1 MKVIIDNGHGKET
14 LGKRSPVW
22 ADGSQ
27 LFEWRYAR
35 EIAVMLEQELVQRG
49 IDAVRIVPE
58 DTDVSLRERC
68 HRANR
73 LCAKVGAKNCLLVSI
88 HCNAAGSAGKPM
100 QARGWSVFVGLN
112 ASQNSKSLATT
123 FAHCAEVN
131 GLKVRVSTPKER
143 YWTQNL
149 AMCRDTKCPAV
160 LTENLF
166 MDNEQDCKFLLSNEG
181 KQKIVAIHV
190 QAIINYINSMTS

>member
-1 MKVIIDNGHGKET
+1 MKVIIDNGHGKDT

-35 EIAVMLEQELVQRG
+35 EIAVILEQELVRRG

-58 DTDVSLRERC
+58 DTDISLRERC
-68 HRANR
+68 NR
-73 LCAKVGAKNCLLVSI
+73 VNKLCAKVGAKNCLLVSI
-88 HCNAAGSAGKPM
+88 HCNAAGNAGKPM

-112 ASQNSKSLATT
+112 ASQNSKSLATLFST
-123 FAHCAEVN
+123 SAEAQ
-131 GLKVRVSTPKER
+131 GLKVRVSSPNQR
-143 YWTQNL
+143 YWAQNL

-166 MDNEQDCKFLLSNEG
+166 MDNEQDCKLLLSNEG
-181 KQKIVAIHV
+181 KQKIVKTHV
-190 QAIINYINSMTS
+190 QAILDYISMV

>member
-22 ADGSQ
+22 DDGSQ
-27 LFEWRYAR
+27 LLEWRYAR
-35 EIAVMLEQELVQRG
+35 EIAVMLEQELVRRG
-49 IDAVRIVPE
+49 VDVVRIVPE

-68 HRANR
+68 NR
-73 LCAKVGAKNCLLVSI
+73 VNKLCAKFGAKNCLLVSI
-88 HCNAAGSAGKPM
+88 HCNAAGNAGKPM

-112 ASQNSKSLATT
+112 ASQNSKSLATL
-123 FAHCAEVN
+123 FSASAEAQ
-131 GLKVRVSTPKER
+131 GLKVRVSSPNQR
-143 YWTQNL
+143 YWVQNL

-166 MDNEQDCKFLLSNEG
+166 MDNEQDCKLLLSNEG
-181 KQKIVAIHV
+181 KQKIVETHV
-190 QAIINYINSMTS
+190 QAILDYISMI

>member
-1 MKVIIDNGHGKET
+1 MKVIIDNGHGKDT

-35 EIAVMLEQELVQRG
+35 EIAVILEQELVGRG

-58 DTDVSLRERC
+58 DTDISLRERC
-68 HRANR
+68 NR
-73 LCAKVGAKNCLLVSI
+73 VNKLCAKVGAKNCLLVSI
-88 HCNAAGSAGKPM
+88 HCNAAGNAGKPM

-112 ASQNSKSLATT
+112 ASQNSKSLATL
-123 FAHCAEVN
+123 FSASAEAQ
-131 GLKVRVSTPKER
+131 GLKARVSSPNQR
-143 YWTQNL
+143 YWVQNL

-166 MDNEQDCKFLLSNEG
+166 MDNEQDCKLLLSNEG
-181 KQKIVAIHV
+181 KQKIVETHV
-190 QAIINYINSMTS
+190 QAILDYISMI

>member
-22 ADGSQ
+22 GDGSQ
-27 LFEWRYAR
+27 LLEWRYAR
-35 EIAVMLEQELVQRG
+35 EIAVMLEQELVRRG
-49 IDAVRIVPE
+49 VDVVRIVPE

-68 HRANR
+68 NR
-73 LCAKVGAKNCLLVSI
+73 VNKLCVQFGAKNCLLVSI
-88 HCNAAGSAGKPM
+88 HCNAAGNAGKPM

-112 ASQNSKSLATT
+112 ASQSSKSLATL
-123 FAHCAEVN
+123 FSASAEAQ
-131 GLKVRVSTPKER
+131 GLKVRVSSPNQR
-143 YWTQNL
+143 YWMQNL

-166 MDNEQDCKFLLSNEG
+166 MDNEQDCKLLLSNEG
-181 KQKIVAIHV
+181 KQKIVKTHV
-190 QAIINYINSMTS
+190 QAILDYISMV

>member
-1 MKVIIDNGHGKET
+1 MKVIIDNGHGKDT

-35 EIAVMLEQELVQRG
+35 EIAVILEQELTGRG

-58 DTDVSLRERC
+58 DTDISLRERC
-68 HRANR
+68 NR
-73 LCAKVGAKNCLLVSI
+73 VNKLCAKVGAKNCLLVSI
-88 HCNAAGSAGKPM
+88 HCNAAGNAGKPM

-112 ASQNSKSLATT
+112 ASQNSKSLATL
-123 FAHCAEVN
+123 FSASAEAQ
-131 GLKVRVSTPKER
+131 GLKVRVSSPNQR
-143 YWTQNL
+143 YWVQNL

-166 MDNEQDCKFLLSNEG
+166 MDNEQDCKLLLSNEG
-181 KQKIVAIHV
+181 KQKIVETHV
-190 QAIINYINSMTS
+190 QAILDYISMI

>member
-1 MKVIIDNGHGKET
+1 MKVIIDNGHGKDT

-27 LFEWRYAR
+27 LLEWSYAR
-35 EIAVMLEQELVQRG
+35 EIAVMLEQELVERG

-58 DTDVSLRERC
+58 NTDISLRERC
-68 HRANR
+68 NRANKI
-73 LCAKVGAKNCLLVSI
+73 CTQFGAKNCLLVSI
-88 HCNAAGSAGKPM
+88 HCNAAGNAGKPM

-112 ASQNSKSLATT
+112 ASQNSKSLATL
-123 FAHCAEVN
+123 FSASAEAQ
-131 GLKVRVSTPKER
+131 GLKVRVSSPNQR
-143 YWTQNL
+143 YWAQNL

-166 MDNEQDCKFLLSNEG
+166 MDNEQDCKLLLSNEG
-181 KQKIVAIHV
+181 KQKIVKTHV
-190 QAIINYINSMTS
+190 QAILDYISMI